1 MVFKDLICVFI
12 IKFLMWITIILYEE
26 LSAIEE
32 KFSFLLVFAILLTG
46 CKNSFS
52 DYGKNNS

>member
-26 LSAIEE
+26 MSIIGEH
-32 KFSFLLVFAILLTG
+32 SFG
-46 CKNSFS
+46 ENR
-52 DYGKNNS
+52 